1 MKRCIFEPASSLLIL
16 AIFVAVIFIVGASRS
31 ASALQIEQNTIAA
44 TDEGCAIS
52 YSAQEYE
59 DQFSLYGIEYFAYM
73 ELDTAPTEIHP
84 FILEARSRI
93 IYDSDIG
100 WVADDMDGCIKD
112 KDGNIIEILPH
123 FHDIF
128 PDDWELPPRYVVT
141 NNE

>member
-1 MKRCIFEPASSLLIL
+1 MKRCVCKPESLIL
-16 AIFVAVIFIVGASRS
+16 VVAIFVAIIFMVAVSWD
-31 ASALQIEQNTIAA
+31 ASALQIDHNELEAKT
-44 TDEGCAIS
+44 EECAIY

-59 DQFSLYGIEYFAYM
+59 EQFSLYGIEHYAYM
-73 ELDTAPTEIHP
+73 ELDAEPTEIHP

-93 IYDSDIG
+93 IYGSDIG
-100 WVADDMDGCIKD
+100 WVADDIDGCIKD
-112 KDGNIIEILPH
+112 EDGNIIEILPH